1 MTSSLERVTLPLP
14 PGGVLH
20 SCAHLG
26 VFSRITEGELITFL
40 VKCARD
46 FFCWMC
52 RYVIFSLEQKL
63 CCACRSVYEVLN
75 KRHELEIHSLA

>member
-46 FFCWMC
+46 FFLLDVQICDFLPGTEVVLC
-52 RYVIFSLEQKL
+52 LQKCL
-63 CCACRSVYEVLN
+63 RSA
-75 KRHELEIHSLA
+75 K